1 MSIVT
6 RTGDDGTT
14 GLMYGRRVSKCHPR
28 VEACGAVDE
37 LNAALGAA
45 RASTRRPSVG
55 EQVLQIQKDLVGL
68 MGELAT
74 LEEDLPRYQ
83 NEGYALI
90 TNEKIAGLEAVVQ
103 HLESGMSSPHDWA
116 MPGSTVAGAAFDL
129 ARTACRRAERCVCSL
144 RETGQFQNP
153 AVIVY
158 LNRLSDLL
166 WLLARQE
173 DET

>member
-1 MSIVT
+1 
-6 RTGDDGTT
+6 
-14 GLMYGRRVSKCHPR
+14 
-28 VEACGAVDE
+28 
-37 LNAALGAA
+37 
-45 RASTRRPSVG
+45 
-55 EQVLQIQKDLVGL
+55 L

-90 TNEKIAGLEAVVQ
+90 TSEKIARLETVIQ
-103 HLESGMSSPHDWA
+103 GQESRMSSAHDWA
-116 MPGSTVAGAAFDL
+116 MPGSTMAGAAFDL
-129 ARTACRRAERCVCSL
+129 ARTSCRRAERCVCSL
-144 RETGQFQNP
+144 RETSQLRNP

-173 DET
+173 DGT